1 MLYYTKISLSLSISD
16 CRLTP
21 LHAKNHFAIHEMNN
35 YEPAIVL
42 VNFSDFVLSDFE
54 KLNYQKDF
62 TLTISMYSRLNYI
75 II

>member
-1 MLYYTKISLSLSISD
+1 
-16 CRLTP
+16 
-21 LHAKNHFAIHEMNN
+21 MNN
-35 YEPAIVL
+35 YELAIVL